1 MATTWAPVVD
11 RPGAEPGTASL
22 GSTGKLLHF
31 CSLDSLFVAFS
42 MARWDIGGQ
51 GKESQQPGDTKSC
64 IERQRG
70 P

>member
-1 MATTWAPVVD
+1 MI
-11 RPGAEPGTASL
+11 GAET
-22 GSTGKLLHF
+22 STKEGPRLSDDQSSGHLPC

-42 MARWDIGGQ
+42 MARWDIGGR